1 MSEFA
6 RRGDETA
13 AAWRNRIGRV
23 DPAALTAAQYQD
35 WGVQRILAKGAEGDE
50 AREAGERDRRQAAA
64 HRAADRLAVDSDT
77 LRAFKA
83 AVRVMAPGDQAALLR
98 WLQNGMPD

>member
-6 RRGDETA
+6 RRSGETA
-13 AAWRNRIGRV
+13 AAWRSRIGRV
-23 DPAALTAAQYQD
+23 DPSSLTAGQYQD

-50 AREAGERDRRQAAA
+50 AQATGERNRRQAAA
-64 HRAADRLAVDSDT
+64 QRAADRVAVDSDT
-77 LRAFKA
+77 LRAVKA
-83 AVRVMAPGDQAALLR
+83 AVRVMPPGDQAALLR